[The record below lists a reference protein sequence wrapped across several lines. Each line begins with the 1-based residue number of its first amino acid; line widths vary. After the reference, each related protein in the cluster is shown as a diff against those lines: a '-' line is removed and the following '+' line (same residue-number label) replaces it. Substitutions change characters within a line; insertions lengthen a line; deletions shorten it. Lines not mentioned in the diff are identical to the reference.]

1 MSPTGSH
8 GSTKRTTIPR
18 PRNPRIVAYNMGSGG
33 DKTRTVSPAVS
44 PSAEA
49 RDWAP
54 AESVPISPNEAH
66 PSFSVHTA
74 GEVAR
79 SRKWLSTRFVQF
91 IRWSSGHRGCIL
103 WVAAPDLQE
112 YYGSALVLPIPIL
125 TYERQSTPKLGVW
138 GSLLVQK
145 TPSSVHHPASP
156 PMNSPSPR
164 VPTNLS

>member
-1 MSPTGSH
+1 M
-8 GSTKRTTIPR
+8 PR

-44 PSAEA
+44 PSEEA

-54 AESVPISPNEAH
+54 AESAPISPNEAQ

-91 IRWSSGHRGCIL
+91 IRCSSCHRGCFL
-103 WVAAPDLQE
+103 WIAAPDSQG
-112 YYGSALVLPIPIL
+112 YYGSAIVLPIPIL
-125 TYERQSTPKLGVW
+125 TYGR
-138 GSLLVQK
+138 
-145 TPSSVHHPASP
+145 
-156 PMNSPSPR
+156 
-164 VPTNLS
+164 